1 MNQGSLDPPYE
12 LKRESNKTMKDEE
25 DSIAERLDQFSKKLE
40 KFEGRVENNKNDPEL
55 WASAFPG
62 TAQAVAFLFCGNLK
76 PDLDR

>member
-40 KFEGRVENNKNDPEL
+40 KVEGRIENNKTDPGL
-55 WASAFPG
+55 VVIVFFG
-62 TAQAVAFLFCGNLK
+62 TQLTQFFGLLSKLK
-76 PDLDR
+76 F